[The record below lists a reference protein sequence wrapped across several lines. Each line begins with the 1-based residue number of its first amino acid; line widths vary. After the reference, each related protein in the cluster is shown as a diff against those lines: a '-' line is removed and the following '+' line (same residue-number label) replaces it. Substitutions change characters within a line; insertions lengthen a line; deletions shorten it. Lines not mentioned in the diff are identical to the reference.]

1 MYLYTQGI
9 INAAI
14 EAIAECSLVFLVFTA
29 LPPEIVIFLLSGV
42 VPIQA
47 LYNIY
52 TYISARKSH
61 DQGYRQIDHQTSHI
75 FQLKGRKFYILT
87 LLTVTGLVFQFCGL
101 ISLTG
106 LTVKAYYMMK
116 EKLLLGCFI
125 IPCFLFL
132 SFSWTSGV
140 QRATFEP
147 SEKSLARA
155 QKSKMRKKWIRD
167 SRRQIISDRITARW
181 KASKLITSTLFIVV

>member
-1 MYLYTQGI
+1 M
-9 INAAI
+9 
-14 EAIAECSLVFLVFTA
+14 FLVFTA

-42 VPIQA
+42 VPVQA

-61 DQGYRQIDHQTSHI
+61 NDQGYRQIGHQTPHI
-75 FQLKGRKFYILT
+75 FQFNGRKVYILT
-87 LLTVTGLVFQFCGL
+87 LLLTVTGLVFQFCGL

-106 LTVKAYYMMK
+106 LIVKAYYMMK
-116 EKLLLGCFI
+116 ERLLLGCFI
-125 IPCFLFL
+125 VPCFLFL

-155 QKSKMRKKWIRD
+155 QKSKMRMKWIRD
-167 SRRQIISDRITARW
+167 SRRPIISDRITARW
-181 KASKLITSTLFIVV
+181 KASKLITQLCS

>member
-1 MYLYTQGI
+1 M
-9 INAAI
+9 
-14 EAIAECSLVFLVFTA
+14 FLVFIA

-52 TYISARKSH
+52 TYISAHKSH
-61 DQGYRQIDHQTSHI
+61 DGQGYRQIGHQTSHI
-75 FQLKGRKFYILT
+75 FQLNGKKVYLLT
-87 LLTVTGLVFQFCGL
+87 LLTATGLLFQFCGL

-125 IPCFLFL
+125 VPCFLFI

-167 SRRQIISDRITARW
+167 SRRPIISDRITARW
-181 KASKLITSTLFIVV
+181 KASKLITQLCS